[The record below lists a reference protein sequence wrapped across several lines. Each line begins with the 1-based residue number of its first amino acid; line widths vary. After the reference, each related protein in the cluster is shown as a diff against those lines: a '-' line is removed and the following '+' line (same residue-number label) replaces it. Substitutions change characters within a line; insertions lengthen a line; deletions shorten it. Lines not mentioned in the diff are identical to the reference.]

1 MPRRRRVR
9 RSLAALVLAA
19 AASFAPPMTT
29 ARTDEPPEPPESSEP
44 SEAAVERTG
53 MRPLGDRLAIELR
66 TRRPEDVAFLGQVE
80 RLVRDGRLPAKVVT
94 STAAWAT
101 RRGKARPFPSFRRA
115 LEIQADRLGVS
126 LDEEP

>member
-9 RSLAALVLAA
+9 RSLAPLLLAA
-19 AASFAPPMTT
+19 AAVLAPPMTT
-29 ARTDEPPEPPESSEP
+29 ARADEPPEPLEP
-44 SEAAVERTG
+44 SDAAVERTG
-53 MRPLGDRLAIELR
+53 MRPLGDRLAIDLR
-66 TRRPEDVAFLGQVE
+66 TRRPEDVAFLEQVE